1 MSMQSDLRNPE
12 LGYFDEGLDL
22 TSATIYAGLNLPFGE
37 ARDLPSVAHRSKV
50 FLELENEKIW
60 TREWIAV
67 GLSQQIP
74 NAGDLLPLT
83 IGFHGIHVQRNFDGS
98 LSARLNRHQHGGCRF
113 VPEQCRTGNQTKCTI
128 NSCNYT
134 RDSDIIFATENGEP
148 TDAMYKFIGLVP
160 ERLISV
166 KCDTWGPFIFV
177 NLDPESAPLSET
189 IDSFGNRIGNIFD
202 QEWFLLKKKW
212 IDFSSN
218 WKSVGASLVAN
229 IAKGQT
235 DTKIED
241 DIKGSQLQFRNFMPN
256 HECGSIESDGSDS
269 LSLDSGKVLWLFPNL
284 IMVTKFNIVAV
295 ALMQSTGP
303 SRCLVRSF
311 ILQRDV
317 EIKSEADDWF
327 NYLFSTKII
336 AEQMHQEL
344 LNWGTS
350 SQPDTNS
357 EMLPIQK
364 DYNKYLL
371 NRFLSKRLT
380 ENHKYYWNAPIM
392 DAAMT
397 MRR

>member
-22 TSATIYAGLNLPFGE
+22 TSTKIYADLNLPFGE

-50 FLELENEKIW
+50 FSELENEKVW
-60 TREWIAV
+60 TREWVAV
-67 GLSQQIP
+67 GLTQQIP
-74 NAGDLLPLT
+74 NAGDLLPIT
-83 IGFHGIHVQRNFDGS
+83 IGFHGIHVQRNVDGT

-134 RDSDIIFATENGEP
+134 RDSDIIIADENGEQ

-177 NLDPESAPLSET
+177 NLDPESSSLSKT
-189 IDSFGNRIGNIFD
+189 IDNFSNHVGNIFEQD
-202 QEWFLLKKKW
+202 WFLLEKKW
-212 IDFSSN
+212 VDFSSN

-229 IAKGQT
+229 MVKGHT
-235 DTKIED
+235 NPEIED
-241 DIKGSQLQFRNFMPN
+241 DINDSQIQFSHYIPTDERD
-256 HECGSIESDGSDS
+256 C
-269 LSLDSGKVLWLFPNL
+269 LSLRRGKISWLFPNL
-284 IMVTKFNIVAV
+284 IMITSLDVIAV
-295 ALMQSTGP
+295 ALLQSTGP
-303 SRCLVRSF
+303 SRCLVRGF
-311 ILQRDV
+311 ILQRDATK
-317 EIKSEADDWF
+317 KSGVDDWF
-327 NYLFSTKII
+327 NYLFSTKIV

-344 LNWGTS
+344 INWGTS
-350 SQPDTNS
+350 CQPDTHS
-357 EMLPIQK
+357 EMLPIQN

-371 NRFLSKRLT
+371 NRFLSKKLT
-380 ENHKYYWNAPIM
+380 QNHKYYWNAPIM

>member
-22 TSATIYAGLNLPFGE
+22 TSTKIYANLNLPFGE

-50 FLELENEKIW
+50 FSELENEKVW
-60 TREWIAV
+60 TREWVAV
-67 GLSQQIP
+67 GLTQQIP
-74 NAGDLLPLT
+74 NAGDLLPIT
-83 IGFHGIHVQRNFDGS
+83 IGFHGIHVQRNVDGT

-134 RDSDIIFATENGEP
+134 RDSDIIIADENGEQ

-177 NLDPESAPLSET
+177 NLDPESSSLSKT
-189 IDSFGNRIGNIFD
+189 IDNFSNHVGNIFEQD
-202 QEWFLLKKKW
+202 WFLLEKKW
-212 IDFSSN
+212 VDFSSN

-229 IAKGQT
+229 MVKGHT
-235 DTKIED
+235 NPEIED
-241 DIKGSQLQFRNFMPN
+241 DINDSQIQFSHYIPTDERD
-256 HECGSIESDGSDS
+256 C
-269 LSLDSGKVLWLFPNL
+269 LSLRRGKISWLFPNL
-284 IMVTKFNIVAV
+284 IMVTSLDVIAV
-295 ALMQSTGP
+295 ALLQSTGP
-303 SRCLVRSF
+303 SRCLVRGF
-311 ILQRDV
+311 ILQRDATK
-317 EIKSEADDWF
+317 KSGVDDWF
-327 NYLFSTKII
+327 NYLFSTKIV

-344 LNWGTS
+344 INWGTS
-350 SQPDTNS
+350 SQPDTHS
-357 EMLPIQK
+357 EMLPIQN

-371 NRFLSKRLT
+371 NRFLSKKLT
-380 ENHKYYWNAPIM
+380 QNHKYYWNAPIM

>member
-22 TSATIYAGLNLPFGE
+22 TSTKIYADLNLPFGE

-50 FLELENEKIW
+50 FSELENEKVW
-60 TREWIAV
+60 TREWVAV
-67 GLSQQIP
+67 GLTQQIP
-74 NAGDLLPLT
+74 NAGDLLPIT
-83 IGFHGIHVQRNFDGS
+83 IGFHGIHVQRNVDGT

-134 RDSDIIFATENGEP
+134 RDSDIIIADENGEQ

-177 NLDPESAPLSET
+177 NLDPESSSLSKT
-189 IDSFGNRIGNIFD
+189 IDNFSNHVGNIFEQD
-202 QEWFLLKKKW
+202 WFLLEKKW
-212 IDFSSN
+212 VDFSSN

-229 IAKGQT
+229 MVKGHTNSEIENDINDSQIQFSHYIPT
-235 DTKIED
+235 DERD
-241 DIKGSQLQFRNFMPN
+241 
-256 HECGSIESDGSDS
+256 C
-269 LSLDSGKVLWLFPNL
+269 LSLRRGKISWLFPNL
-284 IMVTKFNIVAV
+284 IMVTSLDVIAV
-295 ALMQSTGP
+295 ALLQSTGP
-303 SRCLVRSF
+303 SRCLVRGF
-311 ILQRDV
+311 ILQRDATK
-317 EIKSEADDWF
+317 KSGVDDWF
-327 NYLFSTKII
+327 NYLFSTKIV

-344 LNWGTS
+344 INWGTS
-350 SQPDTNS
+350 SQPDTHS
-357 EMLPIQK
+357 EMLPIQN

-371 NRFLSKRLT
+371 NRFLSKKLT
-380 ENHKYYWNAPIM
+380 QNHKYYWNAPIM

>member
-22 TSATIYAGLNLPFGE
+22 TSTKIYADLNLPFGE

-50 FLELENEKIW
+50 FSELENEKVW
-60 TREWIAV
+60 TREWVAV
-67 GLSQQIP
+67 GLTQQIP
-74 NAGDLLPLT
+74 NAGDLLPIT
-83 IGFHGIHVQRNFDGS
+83 IGFHGIHVQRNVDGT

-134 RDSDIIFATENGEP
+134 RDSDIIIADENGEQ

-177 NLDPESAPLSET
+177 NLDPESSPFSKT
-189 IDSFGNRIGNIFD
+189 IDNFSNHVGNIFEHD
-202 QEWFLLKKKW
+202 WFLLEKKW
-212 IDFSSN
+212 VDFSSN

-229 IAKGQT
+229 MVKGHT
-235 DTKIED
+235 NPEIED
-241 DIKGSQLQFRNFMPN
+241 DINDSQIQFSHYIPTDERD
-256 HECGSIESDGSDS
+256 C
-269 LSLDSGKVLWLFPNL
+269 LSLRRGKISWLFPNL
-284 IMVTKFNIVAV
+284 IMVTSLDVIAV
-295 ALMQSTGP
+295 ALLQSTGP
-303 SRCLVRSF
+303 SRCLVRGF
-311 ILQRDV
+311 ILQRDATK
-317 EIKSEADDWF
+317 KSGVDDWF
-327 NYLFSTKII
+327 NYLFSTKIV

-344 LNWGTS
+344 INWGTS
-350 SQPDTNS
+350 SQPDTHS
-357 EMLPIQK
+357 EMLPIQN

-371 NRFLSKRLT
+371 NRFLSKKLT
-380 ENHKYYWNAPIM
+380 QNHKYYWNAPIM

>member
-22 TSATIYAGLNLPFGE
+22 TSTKIYADLNLPFGE

-50 FLELENEKIW
+50 FSELENEKVW
-60 TREWIAV
+60 TREWVAV
-67 GLSQQIP
+67 GLTQQIP
-74 NAGDLLPLT
+74 NAGDLLPIT
-83 IGFHGIHVQRNFDGS
+83 IGFHGIHVQRNVDGT

-134 RDSDIIFATENGEP
+134 RDSDIIIADENGEQ

-177 NLDPESAPLSET
+177 NLDPESSSLSKT
-189 IDSFGNRIGNIFD
+189 IDNFSNHVGNIFEQD
-202 QEWFLLKKKW
+202 WFLLEKKW
-212 IDFSSN
+212 VDFSSN

-229 IAKGQT
+229 MVKGHT
-235 DTKIED
+235 NSEIED
-241 DIKGSQLQFRNFMPN
+241 DINDSQIQFSHYIPTDERD
-256 HECGSIESDGSDS
+256 C
-269 LSLDSGKVLWLFPNL
+269 LSLRRGKISWLFPNL
-284 IMVTKFNIVAV
+284 IMITSLDVIAV
-295 ALMQSTGP
+295 ALLQSTGP
-303 SRCLVRSF
+303 SRCLVRGF
-311 ILQRDV
+311 ILQRDATK
-317 EIKSEADDWF
+317 KSGVDDWF
-327 NYLFSTKII
+327 NYLFSTKIV

-344 LNWGTS
+344 INWGTS
-350 SQPDTNS
+350 SQPDTHS
-357 EMLPIQK
+357 EMLPIQN

-371 NRFLSKRLT
+371 NRFLSKKLT
-380 ENHKYYWNAPIM
+380 QNHKYYWNAPIM

>member
-22 TSATIYAGLNLPFGE
+22 TSTKIYADLNLPFGE

-50 FLELENEKIW
+50 FSELENEKVW
-60 TREWIAV
+60 TREWVAV
-67 GLSQQIP
+67 GLTQQIP
-74 NAGDLLPLT
+74 NAGDLLPIT
-83 IGFHGIHVQRNFDGS
+83 IGFHGIHVQRNVDGT

-134 RDSDIIFATENGEP
+134 RDSDIIIADENGEQ

-166 KCDTWGPFIFV
+166 KCNTWGPFIFV
-177 NLDPESAPLSET
+177 NLDPESSSLSKT
-189 IDSFGNRIGNIFD
+189 IDNFSNHVGNIFEQD
-202 QEWFLLKKKW
+202 WFLLEKKW
-212 IDFSSN
+212 VDFSSN

-229 IAKGQT
+229 MVKGHT
-235 DTKIED
+235 NLEIED
-241 DIKGSQLQFRNFMPN
+241 DINDSQIQFSHYIPTDERD
-256 HECGSIESDGSDS
+256 C
-269 LSLDSGKVLWLFPNL
+269 LSLRRGKISWLFPNL
-284 IMVTKFNIVAV
+284 IMITSLDVIAV
-295 ALMQSTGP
+295 ALLQSTGP
-303 SRCLVRSF
+303 SRCLVRGF
-311 ILQRDV
+311 ILQRDATK
-317 EIKSEADDWF
+317 KSGVDDWF
-327 NYLFSTKII
+327 NYLFSTKIV

-344 LNWGTS
+344 INWGTS
-350 SQPDTNS
+350 SQPDTHS
-357 EMLPIQK
+357 EMLPIQN

-371 NRFLSKRLT
+371 NRFLSKKLT
-380 ENHKYYWNAPIM
+380 QNHKYYWNAPIM

>member
-1 MSMQSDLRNPE
+1 
-12 LGYFDEGLDL
+12 
-22 TSATIYAGLNLPFGE
+22 
-37 ARDLPSVAHRSKV
+37 
-50 FLELENEKIW
+50 
-60 TREWIAV
+60 
-67 GLSQQIP
+67 
-74 NAGDLLPLT
+74 
-83 IGFHGIHVQRNFDGS
+83 
-98 LSARLNRHQHGGCRF
+98 
-113 VPEQCRTGNQTKCTI
+113 
-128 NSCNYT
+128 
-134 RDSDIIFATENGEP
+134 
-148 TDAMYKFIGLVP
+148 
-160 ERLISV
+160 
-166 KCDTWGPFIFV
+166 
-177 NLDPESAPLSET
+177 
-189 IDSFGNRIGNIFD
+189 
-202 QEWFLLKKKW
+202 
-212 IDFSSN
+212 
-218 WKSVGASLVAN
+218 
-229 IAKGQT
+229 
-235 DTKIED
+235 
-241 DIKGSQLQFRNFMPN
+241 MPN

-357 EMLPIQK
+357 EMLPIQN

-392 DAAMT
+392 DAALM

>member
-22 TSATIYAGLNLPFGE
+22 TSTKIYANLNLPFGE

-50 FLELENEKIW
+50 FSELENEKVW
-60 TREWIAV
+60 TREWVAV
-67 GLSQQIP
+67 GLTQQIP
-74 NAGDLLPLT
+74 NAGDLLPIT
-83 IGFHGIHVQRNFDGS
+83 IGFHGIHVQRNVDGT

-134 RDSDIIFATENGEP
+134 RDSDIIIADENGEQ

-177 NLDPESAPLSET
+177 NLDPESSSLSKT
-189 IDSFGNRIGNIFD
+189 IDNFSNHVGNIFEQD
-202 QEWFLLKKKW
+202 WFLLEKKW
-212 IDFSSN
+212 VDFSSN

-229 IAKGQT
+229 MVKGHT
-235 DTKIED
+235 NSEIED
-241 DIKGSQLQFRNFMPN
+241 DINDSQIQFSHYIPTDERD
-256 HECGSIESDGSDS
+256 C
-269 LSLDSGKVLWLFPNL
+269 LSLRRGKISWLFPNL
-284 IMVTKFNIVAV
+284 IMVTSLDVIAV
-295 ALMQSTGP
+295 ALLQSTGP
-303 SRCLVRSF
+303 SRCLVRGF
-311 ILQRDV
+311 ILQRDATK
-317 EIKSEADDWF
+317 KSGVDDWF
-327 NYLFSTKII
+327 NYLFSTKIV

-344 LNWGTS
+344 INWGTS
-350 SQPDTNS
+350 SQPDTHS
-357 EMLPIQK
+357 EMLPIQN

-371 NRFLSKRLT
+371 NRFLSKKLT
-380 ENHKYYWNAPIM
+380 QNHKYYWNAPIM

>member
-22 TSATIYAGLNLPFGE
+22 TSTKIYADLNLPFGE

-50 FLELENEKIW
+50 FSELENEKVW
-60 TREWIAV
+60 TREWVAV
-67 GLSQQIP
+67 GLTQQIP
-74 NAGDLLPLT
+74 NAGDLLPIT
-83 IGFHGIHVQRNFDGS
+83 IGFHGIHVQRNVDGT

-134 RDSDIIFATENGEP
+134 RDSDIIIADENGEQ

-177 NLDPESAPLSET
+177 NLDPESSSLSKT
-189 IDSFGNRIGNIFD
+189 IDNFSNHVGNIFEQD
-202 QEWFLLKKKW
+202 WFLLEKKW
-212 IDFSSN
+212 VDFSSN

-229 IAKGQT
+229 MVKGHT
-235 DTKIED
+235 NPEIED
-241 DIKGSQLQFRNFMPN
+241 DINDSQIQFSHYIPTDERD
-256 HECGSIESDGSDS
+256 C
-269 LSLDSGKVLWLFPNL
+269 LSLRRGKISWLFPNL
-284 IMVTKFNIVAV
+284 IMITSLDVIAV
-295 ALMQSTGP
+295 ALLQSTGP
-303 SRCLVRSF
+303 SRCLVRGF
-311 ILQRDV
+311 ILQKDATK
-317 EIKSEADDWF
+317 KSGVDDWF
-327 NYLFSTKII
+327 NYLFSTKIV

-344 LNWGTS
+344 INWGTS
-350 SQPDTNS
+350 SQPDTHS
-357 EMLPIQK
+357 EMLPIQN

-371 NRFLSKRLT
+371 NRFLSKKLT
-380 ENHKYYWNAPIM
+380 QNHKYYWNAPIM